1 MLHKLYEIPRRKP
14 MLAVG
19 IFFFIVSLIIRLDA
33 TLLGFFWDLGDKSS
47 ETVGVIASAFGALG
61 GLFVAGFY
69 LWGYLAPD
77 APTSEKVDP

>member
-1 MLHKLYEIPRRKP
+1 

-19 IFFFIVSLIIRLDA
+19 VFFFVVSSIIRLDA

-47 ETVGVIASAFGALG
+47 ENIDVVASAFGALG

-77 APTSEKVDP
+77 ASKSEKVDS